1 MGAFDWR
8 GVDPSDSR
16 GGSLLTLSRASGIIT
31 GQKVGRASWGSG
43 WSLFRDV
50 LYPLKRSLKQYSE
63 QLVSISFVAAS

>member
-31 GQKVGRASWGSG
+31 GLKVGGASR
-43 WSLFRDV
+43 WSLFV
-50 LYPLKRSLKQYSE
+50 KVEMYCIP
-63 QLVSISFVAAS
+63 